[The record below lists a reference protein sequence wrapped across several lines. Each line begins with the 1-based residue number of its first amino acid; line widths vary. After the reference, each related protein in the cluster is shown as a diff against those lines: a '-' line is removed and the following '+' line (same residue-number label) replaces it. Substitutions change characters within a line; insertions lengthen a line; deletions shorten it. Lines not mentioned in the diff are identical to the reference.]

1 MLQCAK
7 IGVTQIVPLVEPVY
21 GARCISIFETTERLR
36 ARQQANVRSKV
47 LAVALANET
56 VFCRI
61 TSSSIVYIKVYI
73 LKFVV
78 VNLKTYS

>member
-61 TSSSIVYIKVYI
+61 SSIVYKVYKSVF
-73 LKFVV
+73 LLRMSLGDYF
-78 VNLKTYS
+78 